1 MPDKVSGPLKVV
13 PAPSS
18 AEAPSRSGRN
28 VDSAPRQLSSRTC
41 SASVSD
47 EDLTKT
53 DTAQVTST
61 LG

>member
-1 MPDKVSGPLKVV
+1 VSGPRTGPGSRLG
-13 PAPSS
+13 SS
-18 AEAPSRSGRN
+18 AFKVRAQCGQRAPPAFVPNLFG
-28 VDSAPRQLSSRTC
+28 
-41 SASVSD
+41 SVSD

>member
-1 MPDKVSGPLKVV
+1 VPDTVSGPVKLI
-13 PAPSS
+13 PAPGP

-41 SASVSD
+41 PASVSD